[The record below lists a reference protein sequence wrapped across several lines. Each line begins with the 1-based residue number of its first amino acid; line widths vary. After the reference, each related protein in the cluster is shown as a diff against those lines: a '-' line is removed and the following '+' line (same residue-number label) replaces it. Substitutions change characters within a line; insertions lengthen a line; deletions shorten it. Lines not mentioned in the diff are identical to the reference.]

1 MVGIFFVTNGH
12 YHKINLAAITT
23 KNRRKNV
30 FILKL
35 VVSSKNDS
43 LESKCSNALPRK
55 KGKNLHWFL
64 VVVILLNQE
73 KIIAGFFQKM

>member
-1 MVGIFFVTNGH
+1 MPCQ
-12 YHKINLAAITT
+12 
-23 KNRRKNV
+23 
-30 FILKL
+30 
-35 VVSSKNDS
+35 
-43 LESKCSNALPRK
+43 EK

>member
-1 MVGIFFVTNGH
+1 M
-12 YHKINLAAITT
+12 INLAAITT

-55 KGKNLHWFL
+55 KRQKSPLSFSNSNFTQS
-64 VVVILLNQE
+64 V
-73 KIIAGFFQKM
+73 KIIVEGFFSKNNEREKTKKI